1 MVFLTVKG
9 MELHPQSH
17 TYLESVSPEERQK
30 NIYMAT
36 PLKNFFF
43 QKKDGATDLKLW
55 HTDTT

>member
-30 NIYMAT
+30 HIYMAT
-36 PLKNFFF
+36 SLKKFFF
-43 QKKDGATDLKLW
+43 PEKRMELQT
-55 HTDTT
+55 